1 MANPVVKWAGGKRQ
15 LLPIIKSKLPKEF
28 NTYYEPFLGGG
39 ALLFDLSPERAII
52 NDFNS
57 QLINVYEVIKDNRS
71 GLIEALNEL
80 QEAYNGIP
88 ESIKSDFYLEKRNA
102 FNQYI
107 QQNRLSL
114 ESAALF
120 IFLNKTGFNGLYR
133 VNSSG
138 MFNVPSAHKK
148 QIKLY
153 DNDNLFEVSRILNRC
168 EIFNMDFEKVL
179 IGAKENDFVFFDSP
193 YYDTFDTY
201 QAGGFTIDDHKRLAD
216 VFNTLTNKGV
226 KCMLTNNDCIF
237 IKELYKDYNVEVIDV
252 KRMINCKGN
261 ARTGKEVIITNY

>member
-88 ESIKSDFYLEKRNA
+88 ESIKSDFIWKREM
-102 FNQYI
+102 
-107 QQNRLSL
+107 L
-114 ESAALF
+114 
-120 IFLNKTGFNGLYR
+120 
-133 VNSSG
+133 
-138 MFNVPSAHKK
+138 
-148 QIKLY
+148 
-153 DNDNLFEVSRILNRC
+153 
-168 EIFNMDFEKVL
+168 
-179 IGAKENDFVFFDSP
+179 
-193 YYDTFDTY
+193 
-201 QAGGFTIDDHKRLAD
+201 
-216 VFNTLTNKGV
+216 LTNIYSRA
-226 KCMLTNNDCIF
+226 DC
-237 IKELYKDYNVEVIDV
+237 LWSQLH
-252 KRMINCKGN
+252 CLSS
-261 ARTGKEVIITNY
+261 